1 MAPHLE
7 DRLLIP
13 SHIFLPTSVVIPA
26 LPMHMDSRKK
36 LGIESWNSKIR
47 WCTYLEDQVGLQE
60 FGIWNGRGDISGY
73 GILWRL
79 FGFGRELFWHLDN
92 WIGYEHRAGSQQMF
106 PSRI

>member
-47 WCTYLEDQVGLQE
+47 WCTYLEDEVGLQE
-60 FGIWNGRGDISGY
+60 FGIWNGWEIFRDMAFFGGCSALAENFF
-73 GILWRL
+73 GI
-79 FGFGRELFWHLDN
+79 
-92 WIGYEHRAGSQQMF
+92 
-106 PSRI
+106 

>member
-1 MAPHLE
+1 MVY
-7 DRLLIP
+7 
-13 SHIFLPTSVVIPA
+13 IFGGPGWLARI
-26 LPMHMDSRKK
+26 
-36 LGIESWNSKIR
+36 W
-47 WCTYLEDQVGLQE
+47 YLEWQ
-60 FGIWNGRGDISGY
+60 GDISGY